1 MLVRY
6 TLIGRGIARS
16 GVSPVCWLRAVSTRS
31 DVIWS
36 PALFSDRAENTIL
49 QRDCLKSNSTL
60 SSGERR
66 EEEMGEK
73 ETKKVG
79 KARGRKRERGEK
91 EGCEWWEKVKEQ
103 FTPPHITQT
112 RREIS

>member
-6 TLIGRGIARS
+6 MFIGRGIARS

-60 SSGERR
+60 SSGERS
-66 EEEMGEK
+66 EEEGGGERDK
-73 ETKKVG
+73 ESREG
-79 KARGRKRERGEK
+79 GREKRERRRGVR
-91 EGCEWWEKVKEQ
+91 GDVAQSEWPIKCILYP
-103 FTPPHITQT
+103 T
-112 RREIS
+112 S